1 MCTKIF
7 FSIHSVKISNVFFF
21 LSRGYNLFTAYL
33 KDLISKIRIQ
43 MEKNMRMKFLKQ
55 RITVILL
62 FVASVCICG
71 NINEFYFF
79 ENDYYFK
86 YLLNTFTGIILLTG
100 IAYL

>member
-1 MCTKIF
+1 
-7 FSIHSVKISNVFFF
+7 
-21 LSRGYNLFTAYL
+21 
-33 KDLISKIRIQ
+33 

-79 ENDYYFK
+79 ENDS
-86 YLLNTFTGIILLTG
+86 LLSKEIFSDMI
-100 IAYL
+100 

>member
-1 MCTKIF
+1 
-7 FSIHSVKISNVFFF
+7 
-21 LSRGYNLFTAYL
+21 
-33 KDLISKIRIQ
+33 

-62 FVASVCICG
+62 LVASVCICG
-71 NINEFYFF
+71 SINEFYVF